1 MTVHRYPAAD
11 LRGDRLRAAAGLAL
25 TAGPLLVVGGLH
37 PLAVWLLG
45 GGGLV
50 FGVFAVRTLFRGFAV
65 FELTSGGIRRL
76 RVSTI
81 GAREVNVPWSDLTR
95 LRLRYYTTGRN
106 REGGW
111 MQLGLAAG
119 RATLRIESGLDGF
132 RTVAREAVR
141 AARARGLTP
150 GRATLENL
158 RLLDISWDA
167 GAPDAGAADSGAPE
181 DQPRDG
187 EPGPP

>member
-11 LRGDRLRAAAGLAL
+11 LRGDRLRAVAGLAL

-37 PLAVWLLG
+37 PLAFWLLG
-45 GGGLV
+45 GGGML

-65 FELTSGGIRRL
+65 FELTPDGIRRF
-76 RVSTI
+76 RVSTV
-81 GAREVNVPWSDLTR
+81 GAREVNVPWSGLTQI
-95 LRLRYYTTGRN
+95 RLRYYATGRN

-132 RTVAREAVR
+132 RTVVVEAVR
-141 AARARGLTP
+141 AARARGLSP
-150 GRATLENL
+150 GRTTLENL
-158 RLLDISWDA
+158 RLLGIPWDDGSA
-167 GAPDAGAADSGAPE
+167 
-181 DQPRDG
+181 DG
-187 EPGPP
+187 EHGPS